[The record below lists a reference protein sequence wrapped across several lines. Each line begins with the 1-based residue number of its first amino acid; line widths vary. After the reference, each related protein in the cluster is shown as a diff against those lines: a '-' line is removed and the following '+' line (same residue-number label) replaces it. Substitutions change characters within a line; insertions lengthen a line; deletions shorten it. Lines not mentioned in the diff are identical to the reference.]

1 MNPLADHSRAL
12 LAVDFENIY
21 YYFRKHMRD
30 KTECLTAS
38 IESLR
43 SLRDHLRQ
51 ELKQDP
57 VVLFAYADF
66 DRLAD
71 YEDNVQTQLYLL
83 GYETRN
89 VLGTD
94 HKNAA
99 DMQLCIDLMAI
110 LYTRRDVDSFVIV
123 AGDRDY
129 IPVVR
134 HLSTQGR
141 HIIVASF
148 KEAMSGDLIEVLTE
162 ERFLELNQLHD
173 TDRWALKDRQE
184 IEREDALR
192 SVEKHKEAAE
202 RVARMQPLPVEPPKE
217 FSVVRT
223 SKDPVVLEALSVMLK
238 DFGDKPE
245 VWVTPFLHKLRT
257 DMSQLAEYERKNLI
271 NDMTMIGA
279 VKVEKRHGFKNG
291 EPVEYSVMLVNW
303 DHPQIR
309 EMNGAEF

>member
-1 MNPLADHSRAL
+1 MNDKHLRAL

-21 YYFRKHMRD
+21 YYFRKHMREKSD
-30 KTECLTAS
+30 CLSAS

-43 SLRDHLRQ
+43 RLREHLRQ
-51 ELKQDP
+51 ELRLDS

-66 DRLAD
+66 DRLAE

-99 DMQLCIDLMAI
+99 DMQLCIDVMAT
-110 LYTRRDVDSFVIV
+110 LYTRPDVDSFVIV

-141 HIIVASF
+141 HIMVASF
-148 KEAMSGDLIEVLTE
+148 KESMSGDLIEVLTE
-162 ERFLELNQLHD
+162 ERFLELNELHD
-173 TDRWALKDRQE
+173 TVRWPLKTRQE
-184 IEREDALR
+184 IEREEAVR
-192 SVEKHKEAAE
+192 HMEKHKEAAE
-202 RVARMQPLPVEPPKE
+202 RVARLQPVPVEAPKE
-217 FSVVRT
+217 FSPPKR
-223 SKDPVVLEALSVMLK
+223 SNDPVVMEAISVMLK

-303 DHPQIR
+303 DHPQVR
-309 EMNGAEF
+309 EMNGSEW